1 MKVISGGRGTGKT
14 TRLLEEISKEY
25 DKSTVVCHNP
35 KHMYEKAKYMNINN
49 VEFITID
56 DLLSLESDTYEN
68 LFFDDVDDILID
80 LFGVDKVKGYT
91 VITK

>member
-1 MKVISGGRGTGKT
+1 MKVISGERGTGKT

-25 DKSTVVCHNP
+25 NKTTVDCHNP
-35 KHMYEKAKYMNINN
+35 KHMYEKAMYMNINN

-56 DLLSLESDTYEN
+56 DLLSLETNQYEN
-68 LFFDDVDDILID
+68 LFFDDVEDILID

-91 VITK
+91 VIV

>member
-35 KHMYEKAKYMNINN
+35 KHMYEKSRYMNINN

-91 VITK
+91 VIV

>member
-35 KHMYEKAKYMNINN
+35 KHMYEKSRYMNINN

-68 LFFDDVDDILID
+68 LFFDDVDDVLMD

>member
-25 DKSTVVCHNP
+25 NKSTVVCHNP
-35 KHMYEKAKYMNINN
+35 KHMYEKSMCMNINN

-56 DLLSLESDTYEN
+56 DLLNLESDTYEN

-91 VITK
+91 VIV

>member
-25 DKSTVVCHNP
+25 NKSTVVCHNP
-35 KHMYEKAKYMNINN
+35 KHMYEKAMYMNINN

-56 DLLSLESDTYEN
+56 DLLNLESDTYEN

-91 VITK
+91 VIV

>member
-1 MKVISGGRGTGKT
+1 MKVTSGGRGTGKT

-35 KHMYEKAKYMNINN
+35 KHMYEKSRYMNINN

-91 VITK
+91 VIV